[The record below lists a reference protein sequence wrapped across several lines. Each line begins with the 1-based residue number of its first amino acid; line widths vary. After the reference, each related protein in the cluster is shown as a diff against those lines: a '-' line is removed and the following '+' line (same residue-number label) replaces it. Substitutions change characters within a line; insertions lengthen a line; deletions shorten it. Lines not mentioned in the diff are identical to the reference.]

1 MERHNQ
7 RSREGGGTGMSNIR
21 YIPSSVADQLSNA
34 LWRLSDPNCDE
45 KATQYLFGWITDNN
59 GAGWLEASTDAVI
72 KVDPAAPL
80 GEITTLLQPWIDNQ
94 ILPADTLTILAQTVA
109 DHAASGEPLN
119 VYNTFPQ
126 YFKDASKDRVTMIAE
141 GLIDDPSLNLA
152 SPPSPIR
159 VIPNA
164 PRSKPI

>member
-1 MERHNQ
+1 
-7 RSREGGGTGMSNIR
+7 MSEIA

-45 KATQYLFGWITDNN
+45 KVTQYLFGWITDNN
-59 GAGWLEASTDAVI
+59 GTGWLEASTDAVI

-119 VYNTFPQ
+119 VYDSFPQ
-126 YFKDASKDRVTMIAE
+126 YFKDASKDRATMISE
-141 GLIDDPSLNLA
+141 GLINDPSQNLA
-152 SPPSPIR
+152 SPPSRGQFIQP
-159 VIPNA
+159 A
-164 PRSKPI
+164 PRAKPI